1 MCSEIYT
8 LHVLRCMGKVL
19 MPHLTSFLSSSCVE
33 QLEDELRRILAAAW
47 SAFDD
52 CRKKSI
58 DLVQSM
64 LELFFPPE
72 LCHGSLPT
80 ATLHSEDGLLRQYF
94 DKFVALGEQ
103 MRPGLMQLLVLHL
116 CGIWR
121 RWPEGAEPYLGDL
134 VEFCLYKEPLFKQMG
149 AGGLE
154 AVGEDNDGGDNTPI
168 GARRFVRVTVN
179 VFLDSLPVPA
189 PTATQLF
196 LDRFIITLLDLS
208 MEPDLAGA
216 LMVDSKPFGRK
227 LRSWQTLCLL
237 AKHVSED
244 LLPEVNKRLWVV
256 MQQPN
261 LNQIAHYVELFATH
275 ISLSF
280 PELVVRQHVV
290 KQLSDV
296 STSGKVAASYSLV
309 LGVLLPQLARD
320 ETATGPGSLR
330 EACVLC
336 MLPWLSCAT
345 GHTRTIACCIVS
357 EHLPQ
362 LVSAAQKQDDAQ
374 GCHLSAGFSDAPFMR
389 STLKMMEQSK
399 EISRMVR
406 KQASYFHGVDT
417 VRECSLEALLST
429 PLNRLNEYQP
439 VTLMQRI
446 QDTMNNLHRQVCAE
460 DAAKRAVGLKE
471 SGDDSVAASNGN
483 VGSNAGDVQRKIA
496 VWEDA
501 QEVVLQN
508 AAGDPSS
515 LSQRAKMLGNGR
527 QRQSVLV
534 CASLVD
540 KVPNLAGL
548 ARTCEI
554 FGLEGLTIPSK
565 KLMNQ
570 PLFTQISVT
579 AEKWV
584 PVHEVTEEGMRPYLI
599 SCKRAGYTIVGLEQT
614 ANSHN
619 LLDYEF
625 PEKVVFVL
633 GKEREG
639 IPVDVLQEVDQCVEI
654 PQLGLLRSLNVHV
667 SGAIL
672 IWHYTQQHM
681 LRKRQLMLQQNE

>member
-1 MCSEIYT
+1 M
-8 LHVLRCMGKVL
+8 
-19 MPHLTSFLSSSCVE
+19 
-33 QLEDELRRILAAAW
+33 
-47 SAFDD
+47 
-52 CRKKSI
+52 
-58 DLVQSM
+58 
-64 LELFFPPE
+64 
-72 LCHGSLPT
+72 PT

-121 RWPEGAEPYLGDL
+121 RWPEGAESYLSDL

-154 AVGEDNDGGDNTPI
+154 AVGEDDDGGDSTPI

-179 VFLDSLPVPA
+179 VFLDGLPVPA
-189 PTATQLF
+189 PTTTQLF

-208 MEPDLAGA
+208 MEPELAGA

-237 AKHVSED
+237 AKHVRED

-261 LNQIAHYVELFATH
+261 LNQIALRRVICHAYLVKL
-275 ISLSF
+275 
-280 PELVVRQHVV
+280 PKLVVRQHVV

-320 ETATGPGSLR
+320 EAATGPGSLR

-362 LVSAAQKQDDAQ
+362 LVSAAQKLDDAQ
-374 GCHLSAGFSDAPFMR
+374 GCHLAAVFSDAPFMR

-406 KQASYFHGVDT
+406 KQASYFHSVDT

-460 DAAKRAVGLKE
+460 DAAKRAVGMTE
-471 SGDDSVAASNGN
+471 SGDDSLAASNSN

-508 AAGDPSS
+508 AAGNPSS

-527 QRQSVLV
+527 QRQSVV

-540 KVPNLAGL
+540 KVPNLPG
-548 ARTCEI
+548 
-554 FGLEGLTIPSK
+554 
-565 KLMNQ
+565 
-570 PLFTQISVT
+570 
-579 AEKWV
+579 
-584 PVHEVTEEGMRPYLI
+584 
-599 SCKRAGYTIVGLEQT
+599 
-614 ANSHN
+614 
-619 LLDYEF
+619 
-625 PEKVVFVL
+625 
-633 GKEREG
+633 
-639 IPVDVLQEVDQCVEI
+639 
-654 PQLGLLRSLNVHV
+654 
-667 SGAIL
+667 
-672 IWHYTQQHM
+672 
-681 LRKRQLMLQQNE
+681 